1 MKTNR
6 QKADQQKTMS
16 YTGHRSLVK
25 TIGAL
30 AILTLSTPVFSN
42 QFVFPENI
50 SLHHNSMV
58 AILPDAKLV
67 KDVNVRKSPQLAD
80 ILKSSIVASP
90 PLLQQTDS
98 ADALVLRRVSNDG
111 KHARYDQYFNGNK
124 VFGRQVMA
132 HLDQQG
138 EVLERVTGSFITG
151 LQGVAIDSEARFDE
165 SQALEIARQQLDQ
178 EHNWNLENSQTE
190 LVIYHKPG
198 EEDFKPRLAYIVNF
212 VATSETADPTR
223 PFIVIDAQTQAV
235 IDQWEGLNT

>member
-1 MKTNR
+1 MKANR
-6 QKADQQKTMS
+6 QKTNQQKTVN
-16 YTGHRSLVK
+16 YTGHRSLAKIV
-25 TIGAL
+25 GAL

-42 QFVFPENI
+42 QFAFPENI

-58 AILPDAKLV
+58 AVLPDAKLV

-111 KHARYDQYFNGNK
+111 KHARYDQYFNGK
-124 VFGRQVMA
+124 RVFGRQVMA

-151 LQGVAIDSEARFDE
+151 LQGAAIDSEAEFDA

-198 EEDFKPRLAYIVNF
+198 EEDFKPRLAYVVNF
-212 VATSETADPTR
+212 VATAETADPTR